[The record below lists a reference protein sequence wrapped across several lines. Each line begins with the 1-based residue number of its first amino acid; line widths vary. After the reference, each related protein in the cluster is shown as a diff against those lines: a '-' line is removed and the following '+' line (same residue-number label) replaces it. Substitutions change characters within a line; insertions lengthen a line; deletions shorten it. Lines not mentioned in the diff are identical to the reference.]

1 MIKCLIGGVENIS
14 LEEKHQVVVE
24 VIKDTEDMNKLKIL
38 ESS

>member
-14 LEEKHQVVVE
+14 LEEKRQVVVE